1 MKPMHKVKV
10 GSIEIGKGNPLVLI
24 AGPCV
29 LEKEKEAL
37 EIAQELKRI
46 TDRLD
51 IPFIF
56 KSSYDKANRTSV
68 NSYRGPGLKK
78 GLPILKKVKEKF
90 KIPILS
96 DVHCQEDVKE
106 VKDILD
112 IIQVPAFLCR
122 QTDFITGIARTGK
135 AINIKKGQFLA
146 PWDIKNIIEK
156 ITRRN
161 NRRILITE
169 RGTSFGYN
177 NLVVDMR
184 GLVIMAK
191 FGCPIIFDATHSVQ
205 LPGGKGTSSGGDRE
219 FVSHL
224 SRAAAGV
231 GIDGLFLEVHP
242 DPSRAPCD
250 GPNSI
255 ALNKL
260 EPILKRIK
268 EIDGII
274 KKENYT

>member
-1 MKPMHKVKV
+1 MHKVKV
-10 GSIEIGKGNPLVLI
+10 GSIEIGGGNPLVLI

-46 TDRLD
+46 TDRLN

-96 DVHCQEDVKE
+96 DVHCQEDIKD

-122 QTDFITGIARTGK
+122 QTDFITRIARTGK

-205 LPGGKGTSSGGDRE
+205 LPGSKGTSSGGDRE

-224 SRAAAGV
+224 SRAATAV

-242 DPSRAPCD
+242 DPNRASCD

-260 EPILKRIK
+260 EPILKIIK
-268 EIDGII
+268 EIDRIV
-274 KKENYT
+274 KKRA

>member
-1 MKPMHKVKV
+1 MNKVKV
-10 GSIEIGKGNPLVLI
+10 GSIEIGGGNPLVLI

-37 EIAQELKRI
+37 EIAQELKKI
-46 TDRLD
+46 TDRLN

-68 NSYRGPGLKK
+68 DSYRGPGLKK
-78 GLPILKKVKEKF
+78 GLPILEKVKERF

-96 DVHCQEDVKE
+96 DVHCQEDIKK

-177 NLVVDMR
+177 NLIVDMR

-191 FGCPIIFDATHSVQ
+191 FGYPVIFDATHSVQ

-219 FVSHL
+219 FVPHL

-242 DPSRAPCD
+242 DPDRALCD

-260 EPILKRIK
+260 EPILERIK
-268 EIDGII
+268 EIDRIV
-274 KKENYT
+274 KKRA